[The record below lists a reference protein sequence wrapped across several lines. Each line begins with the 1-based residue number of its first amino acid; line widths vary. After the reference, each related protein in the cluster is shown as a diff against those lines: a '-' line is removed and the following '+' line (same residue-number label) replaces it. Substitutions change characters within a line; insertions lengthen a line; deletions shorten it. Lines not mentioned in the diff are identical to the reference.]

1 MTANLS
7 APYFPAMALRHTDV
21 ALYVD
26 FDGVLHHQAAMW
38 HHKRGIYMNPLE
50 APGRSLFEWAH
61 ILEHMLEE
69 FPNVQLVLSSTWC
82 VKPGYSQSL
91 QRLPANLR
99 ARFVGGTFH
108 RRHHGADPWILE
120 AFRAT
125 PRWRQILAD
134 VERRLPRAWLA
145 LDDDVADWPEQ
156 LQPNLI
162 ACAGATGLSCPRV
175 QHELLEKLSKFS

>member
-1 MTANLS
+1 
-7 APYFPAMALRHTDV
+7 MALRHTDV
-21 ALYVD
+21 ALYID

-91 QRLPANLR
+91 QWLPATLR

-156 LQPNLI
+156 LRQNLI
-162 ACAGATGLSCPRV
+162 ACNGTTGLSCPHV
-175 QHELLEKLSKFS
+175 QDELREKLRNCS